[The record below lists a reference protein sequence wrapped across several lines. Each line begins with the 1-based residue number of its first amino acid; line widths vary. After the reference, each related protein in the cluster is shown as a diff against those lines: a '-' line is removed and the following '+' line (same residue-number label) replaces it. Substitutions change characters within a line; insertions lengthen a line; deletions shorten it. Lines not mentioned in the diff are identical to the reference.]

1 MRSRLVA
8 IAAAC
13 AAGLVAAGAS
23 GASAAAAPTD
33 LAHQVLP
40 ANDGWAAATTGTTG
54 GVAADAAHVFV
65 VTNRTELVQALGGN
79 NKTNGANATP
89 KIVMVQGSIDG
100 NTDDAGQPLSCA
112 AYAAPGYSQ
121 DAYLATYDPAVWGTT
136 RRPSGP
142 LEDARR
148 QSEQNQA
155 ARVQIRVGP
164 NTTIVGMGRDARM
177 IGLNLLVQNVD
188 NVIVRNIEFENSFDC
203 FPQWD
208 PTDGSSG
215 NWNSAFD
222 NVSLV
227 GATHVW
233 VDHDSFT
240 DGDNPDSQSPVFF
253 GRLFEMHDGEL
264 DITKASDLVTVEWS
278 AFREHDKTM
287 LIGSSD
293 TATGDVGKLR
303 VTVHHDLFDGVDER
317 APRVR
322 FGQVHVFNNL
332 YVIQDPTYVYSW
344 GVGVQSQIFAQNNF
358 FLTASS
364 VQPAQFITVFSGTAI
379 HATGTLVNGFSP
391 AHQVDVVAAY
401 NAAHG
406 TALSPDVGWTPTL
419 FVRIDPTP
427 AVPVLVGLFAGAGHL
442 R

>member
-23 GASAAAAPTD
+23 GAAAAGGPRD
-33 LAHQVLP
+33 LVRQVLP

-54 GVAADAAHVFV
+54 GVAADAAHVSI
-65 VTNRTELVQALGGN
+65 VTNRTELVQALGGD
-79 NKTNGANATP
+79 NKTNGGNATP
-89 KIVMVQGSIDG
+89 KIVMVEGTIDG

-112 AYAAPGYSQ
+112 DYEAPGYSLS
-121 DAYLATYDPAVWGTT
+121 AYLATYDPAVWGTT
-136 RRPSGP
+136 LRPSGP
-142 LEDARR
+142 LENARR

-155 ARVQIRVGP
+155 ARVQVRVGP
-164 NTTIVGMGRDARM
+164 NTTIVGVGRNARM

-188 NVIVRNIEFENSFDC
+188 NVVIRNLDFENAFDC

-208 PTDGSSG
+208 PTDGATG

-222 NVSLV
+222 NISLV

-240 DGDNPDSQSPVFF
+240 DGDSPDSQSPVFF

-278 AFREHDKTM
+278 AFRAHDKTM

-303 VTVHHDLFDGVDER
+303 VTVHHDRFDGVDER

-322 FGQVHVFNNL
+322 FGQVHAFDNL
-332 YVIQDPTYVYSW
+332 YVVQDPTYVYSW
-344 GVGVQSQIFAQNNF
+344 GVGVRSQIFAQNNF
-358 FLTASS
+358 FLTAPG
-364 VQPAQFITVFSGTAI
+364 VLPAQFITVFGGTAI

-406 TALSPDVGWTPTL
+406 TALSSDVGWTPTL
-419 FVRIDPTP
+419 FVRIDPTA

-442 R
+442 T